1 MAGMTNYV
9 TPAEA
14 ARRLG
19 LSVEMVRAWLRT
31 GRIEHVRTPL
41 GRLIP
46 AEEVE
51 RIRAE
56 RQARGGDRHGD
67 MTVPV
72 GSQIDE

>member
-1 MAGMTNYV
+1 MRQMTEYL

-19 LSVEMVRAWLRT
+19 LSVEMVRTWLRT

-46 AEEVE
+46 MSEVE
-51 RIRAE
+51 RIAAE
-56 RQARGGDRHGD
+56 RRTRGVSATG
-67 MTVPV
+67 
-72 GSQIDE
+72 Q

>member
-1 MAGMTNYV
+1 MIDVTGYL

-19 LSVEMVRAWLRT
+19 LSVEMVRVWLKT

-46 AEEVE
+46 TAEVE
-51 RIRAE
+51 RIAAE
-56 RQARGGDRHGD
+56 RQMRGGERRGAV
-67 MTVPV
+67 TVSS
-72 GSQIDE
+72 GRRTDD

>member
-1 MAGMTNYV
+1 MQQMTGYV

-19 LSVEMVRAWLRT
+19 LSVEMVRTWLKA

-46 AEEVE
+46 AAEVE
-51 RIRAE
+51 RIAIERA
-56 RQARGGDRHGD
+56 RKGGGRHGAVSPTD
-67 MTVPV
+67 RR
-72 GSQIDE
+72 SAD

>member
-1 MAGMTNYV
+1 MAIDVTGYV

-19 LSVEMVRAWLRT
+19 LSVEMVRVWLKS

-46 AEEVE
+46 TAEVE
-51 RIRAE
+51 RIATE
-56 RQARGGDRHGD
+56 RQRRGGERRGA
-67 MTVPV
+67 MTATAGRV
-72 GSQIDE
+72 DE